1 MTANASAKAPYTH
14 QIQLRFSDLDAM
26 GHVNNARY
34 LSYIEDARIGLLRQI
49 IDTIGEEAPPGLI
62 LARSEIDHRRPITLS
77 TEPLRIDV
85 WVADVGGKSFTL
97 QYEIRQ
103 SGQVAAQARSV
114 MVAFDYATASTRLL
128 TGQERDDLLK
138 WRLAR

>member
-1 MTANASAKAPYTH
+1 MTAATNAPYTH

-49 IDTIGEEAPPGLI
+49 IDTMDEQAPPGLI

-77 TEPLRIDV
+77 TEPLQVDV
-85 WVADVGGKSFTL
+85 WVADVGRKSFTL
-97 QYEIRQ
+97 EYDVRQ
-103 SGQVAAQARSV
+103 AGQVAAQARSV
-114 MVAFDYATASTRLL
+114 MVAFDYATASARPLNS
-128 TGQERDDLLK
+128 QERADLER

>member
-1 MTANASAKAPYTH
+1 MTAATNAPYTH

-49 IDTIGEEAPPGLI
+49 IDTMDEQAPPGLI

-77 TEPLRIDV
+77 TEPLQVDV

-97 QYEIRQ
+97 EYEVRQ
-103 SGQVAAQARSV
+103 AGQVAAQARSV
-114 MVAFDYATASTRLL
+114 MVAFDYATASTRPL
-128 TGQERDDLLK
+128 TSQERADLER